1 MKCMTMRES
10 EVKNT
15 IANAFA
21 KVEIHK
27 TNLSLTQVA
36 LRGKKKKAPVDRFT
50 VTICLFRNR

>member
-1 MKCMTMRES
+1 MRES

-36 LRGKKKKAPVDRFT
+36 LRGKKKKSSCRQIYSNYLPFQK
-50 VTICLFRNR
+50 